1 MKTMFAQRL
10 ILMSLA
16 LPALAAAA
24 DPDVF
29 SGIYSAI
36 DPVTGREVDVLKI
49 RKYSDGYGVFFYLS
63 GEAPRGSLKAVE
75 GPASDRFPVAF
86 PADPKVRTLSV
97 PDAGSLHYAPGGAYS
112 PVGRSDTGYMAQM
125 DGLNMYALKRRPLPK
140 ARERGINGIHAYT
153 PSAGERA
160 VSVRTLNYGP
170 DALQL
175 AVSSAANSNNVVDTD
190 PLNSYMASALNCC
203 FSLPQKWSPSL
214 QVNIELLSSNGKL
227 RTVPVAVP
235 EYDSPQDFDVAVNR
249 DGRVEILSL
258 RDSGARPLP
267 TPPAAAGSAAKA
279 AEWKRR
285 QLFLD
290 DLTKR
295 LPELPEA
302 TQRAF
307 REEIATRTSALQD
320 AKLGK

>member
-1 MKTMFAQRL
+1 MFAQRL

-24 DPDVF
+24 DLDVF
-29 SGIYSAI
+29 SGIYSVI

-49 RKYSDGYGVFFYLS
+49 RQYGDGYGVFFYLS

-97 PDAGSLHYAPGGAYS
+97 PDAGSLYYAPGGAYS

-125 DGLNMYALKRRPLPK
+125 DGLNMYALKRRPLSK
-140 ARERGINGIHAYT
+140 ARERGINGSPAYT
-153 PSAGERA
+153 PSAEERE

-170 DALQL
+170 DAFQL
-175 AVSSAANSNNVVDTD
+175 AISSAANSNNVVDTD
-190 PLNSYMASALNCC
+190 PLNPYMASALNCC
-203 FSLPQKWSPSL
+203 FYLPEKWSPTL
-214 QVNIELLSSNGKL
+214 QVNIELISSNGKR

-235 EYDSPQDFDVAVNR
+235 EYGSPQDFDVAVSP
-249 DGRVEILSL
+249 DGRVEIRSL
-258 RDSGARPLP
+258 RESSVRPLP
-267 TPPAAAGSAAKA
+267 QPPAAESAAAKA

-302 TQRAF
+302 AQRDF
-307 REEIATRTSALQD
+307 REEVVARASALKD